1 MFQDIARVDL
11 HAVDPG
17 QELPVRGVVEQPMH
31 QLRRPKMA
39 ATKEKT
45 LNDAFYETLKDV
57 FYAERQSVRALGKAA
72 KNAKSDQLKQA
83 FEKHRDESANQVE
96 RLNQVFEMLG
106 KAARGKTCEA
116 TQGLQAEM
124 EEDLEDFG
132 DSPAGDA
139 VLIGAA
145 QALEHYEIARYGTL
159 KTWASQLGMTDAA
172 RLLDETLQEEK
183 RTDELLTQIA
193 EQSANQEAEQGGQA
207 SQRKSTKK

>member
-1 MFQDIARVDL
+1 
-11 HAVDPG
+11 
-17 QELPVRGVVEQPMH
+17 
-31 QLRRPKMA
+31 MA

-83 FEKHRDESANQVE
+83 FEKHREESAHQVE
-96 RLNQVFEMLG
+96 RLNQIFEILG
-106 KAARGKTCEA
+106 KAARAKTCEA

-139 VLIGAA
+139 VLIGSA

-159 KTWASQLGMTDAA
+159 KTWATQLGMNDAA
-172 RLLDETLQEEK
+172 QLLDETLQEEK

-193 EQSANQEAEQGGQA
+193 EQSANQEAQQGGGES
-207 SQRKSTKK
+207 SQSSRKSSKK